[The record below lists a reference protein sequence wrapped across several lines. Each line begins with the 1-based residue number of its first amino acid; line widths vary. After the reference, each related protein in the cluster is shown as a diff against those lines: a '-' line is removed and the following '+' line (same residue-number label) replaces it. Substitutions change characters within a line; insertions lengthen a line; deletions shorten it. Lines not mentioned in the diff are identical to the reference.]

1 MVNICEPNF
10 WRKMILELVHT
21 LQDPKSL
28 MRLRHLK
35 KGAAWT
41 DFVLPDVCWYRLI
54 HAQERYEGHVCGRTT
69 PGCAA
74 PG

>member
-1 MVNICEPNF
+1 
-10 WRKMILELVHT
+10 MILELVHT

-54 HAQERYEGHVCGRTT
+54 RKGTRAMFVVELLLDVLLLVEVLLEVLVVLIF
-69 PGCAA
+69 
-74 PG
+74 